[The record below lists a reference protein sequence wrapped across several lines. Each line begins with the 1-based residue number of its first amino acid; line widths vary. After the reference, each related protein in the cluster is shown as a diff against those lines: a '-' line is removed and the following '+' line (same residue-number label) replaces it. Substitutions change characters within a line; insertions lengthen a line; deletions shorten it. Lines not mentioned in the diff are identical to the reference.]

1 MWPVGRSRFISNA
14 ALTAVLLDHN
24 SPWHPRHHHHHH
36 HQKKKKTNW
45 RRRRRMFVYS
55 SSSSSSSSSSPP
67 LLSTSSSSSSSSSQ
81 FCHQVSLASVGQF
94 AVRVLKE
101 LSTFHQWGSI
111 ENSAQCFFTVLKIN
125 LYLLKGQ
132 EWRVHDRIDI
142 LKSTTFLVLRLT
154 LSAPFFTQSPPYFH
168 RPRPSFG
175 PLHPLLN
182 NRFCKI
188 PKISHGAYIFQR
200 PLLRGLSTEFY
211 GSLRI

>member
-1 MWPVGRSRFISNA
+1 MQRSRRSCWIII
-14 ALTAVLLDHN
+14 
-24 SPWHPRHHHHHH
+24 PRG
-36 HQKKKKTNW
+36 TLVIIIIIIIRRRRRR

-55 SSSSSSSSSSPP
+55 SSSSSSSSSPP
-67 LLSTSSSSSSSSSQ
+67 LLSTLSTSSSSSSP
-81 FCHQVSLASVGQF
+81 FCHQVSLASVGQL

-125 LYLLKGQ
+125 LYLLKEQ

-154 LSAPFFTQSPPYFH
+154 LSAPFFTQSPPYFY

-182 NRFCKI
+182 NRFRKI

-211 GSLRI
+211 DSLRI